1 MIGKGFERERERE
14 RMGRGKIEIKKIENV
29 NSRQVTFSKRKAGLL
44 KKAKELSILCDAEVG
59 LIIFNNSGKLY
70 EFASPRME
78 HILARYNNGLESS
91 TLTNPSTKKAVSELE
106 KQPPELDAL
115 RGEVEKL
122 QKGYRRTM
130 GKDLEGMSFK
140 ELQQL
145 EHQLNE
151 GILSVKDRKEQVLL
165 EQLEKS
171 KLQEQKVKLE
181 NETLREQ
188 IEELG
193 RRSTTPTP
201 THEFHC
207 LGRKRFCDG
216 YFDTE
221 RDSETS
227 LRLGLSSEVFHK
239 RKVCKIESVSNDDS
253 GSQMAS

>member
-1 MIGKGFERERERE
+1 
-14 RMGRGKIEIKKIENV
+14 MGRGKIEIKKIENV

-91 TLTNPSTKKAVSELE
+91 TLTNPSTEKAVLELE

-115 RGEVEKL
+115 RGEVAKL

-193 RRSTTPTP
+193 RRSTTLTP

-207 LGRKRFCDG
+207 LGRKRSVLSSNTVCDG

-239 RKVCKIESVSNDDS
+239 RKVCKIESVSNDTWKFIP
-253 GSQMAS
+253 M

>member
-1 MIGKGFERERERE
+1 
-14 RMGRGKIEIKKIENV
+14 MGRGKIEIKKIENV

-91 TLTNPSTKKAVSELE
+91 TLTNPSTEKAVSELE
-106 KQPPELDAL
+106 KQPHELDAL
-115 RGEVEKL
+115 RGEVAKL

-151 GILSVKDRKEQVLL
+151 GILFVKDRKEQVLL

-207 LGRKRFCDG
+207 LGRKRSVLSSNTVCDG